1 MHALNPQRGLLLGI
15 IGSKRRLETLS
26 VPPWKLEETAL
37 KIIVVG
43 ASGTIG
49 SAVVAA
55 LEPNH
60 EVVRASRRG
69 PVQVDL
75 DDPASIDALFE
86 TVRDVDAVV
95 VTAAGGKLTAL
106 DSDDDFI
113 RGLQGKLFG
122 QLHLVRRA
130 IQHLRDGGSITLT
143 SGVFER
149 PMVGGSFGAL
159 VNAGLEAF
167 VEHAVIEMP
176 RGLRVNAVGPGWVAE
191 TLESMGLD
199 PADGTPVNV
208 VARSYVQA
216 VEGSA
221 QGKTFRPHR

>member
-1 MHALNPQRGLLLGI
+1 M
-15 IGSKRRLETLS
+15 
-26 VPPWKLEETAL
+26 LEETAL

-69 PVQVDL
+69 PVQVDM
-75 DDPASIDALFE
+75 DDTASIDALFE

-95 VTAAGGKLTAL
+95 VTAASGKLTAL
-106 DSDDDFI
+106 DSDDDLI
-113 RGLQGKLFG
+113 RGVQGKLFG

-191 TLESMGLD
+191 TLEAMGLD
-199 PADGTPVNV
+199 PADGTPASV

-221 QGKTFRPHR
+221 QGQTFRPHR

>member
-1 MHALNPQRGLLLGI
+1 M
-15 IGSKRRLETLS
+15 
-26 VPPWKLEETAL
+26 
-37 KIIVVG
+37 IVIG

-69 PVQVDL
+69 PVQVDM
-75 DDPASIDALFE
+75 DDTASIDALFE

-95 VTAAGGKLTAL
+95 VTAASGKLTPL
-106 DSDDDFI
+106 DSNDDFLQ
-113 RGLQGKLFG
+113 GLQGKLLG

-130 IQHLRDGGSITLT
+130 IRYLRDGGSITLT
-143 SGVFER
+143 SGVFDR

-176 RGLRVNAVGPGWVAE
+176 RGLRVNVVGPGWVAE

-199 PADGTPVNV
+199 PADGTPAEV
-208 VARSYVQA
+208 VAQSYVHA
-216 VEGSA
+216 VEGTA
-221 QGKTFRPHR
+221 QGKTFRPEG